1 MKRPPK
7 KECQK
12 LHALQRLRERY
23 GIIASGKLLGQMVCK
38 VQSNGSELIFRQTNR
53 ISIRK
58 IDNLIFVYDN
68 SRSAIVTF
76 LTEEMLQQMLEK
88 RNKTFCS
95 SMEEPWSDKPQ
106 TQDRNLPEGP
116 I

>member
-12 LHALQRLRERY
+12 LHALKRLRERY
-23 GIIASGKLLGQMVCK
+23 GIIASGKLLGQLVCK
-38 VQSNGSELIFRQTNR
+38 VREIGSELIFRQTNR

-58 IDNLIFVYDN
+58 IDKLIFVYDN
-68 SRSAIVTF
+68 SRSSIVTF
-76 LTEEMLQQMLEK
+76 LTEEMLQQMLNE

-95 SMEEPWSDKPQ
+95 
-106 TQDRNLPEGP
+106 
-116 I
+116 